1 MMRLVLASTSR
12 YRQAL
17 LARLGLPF
25 TTVAPN
31 VEESARAGETPAEL
45 ASRLARAKAQAVAAP
60 GMIVLG
66 SDQVAALDGKILR
79 KPGTHSAALEQLLA
93 CQSRV
98 VEFHTAAALIDVAG
112 DRVWQT
118 LDRTAVHFGRL
129 PAAAL
134 DRYLRLEQPYDCA
147 GGFKAEGLGITL
159 FERIESADPTA
170 LIGLPLIWVAAT
182 LRAAGLDPL
191 ALSSELH

>member
-1 MMRLVLASTSR
+1 MTGLVLASTSP
-12 YRQAL
+12 YRRAL
-17 LARLGLPF
+17 LARLGLTF

-31 VEESARAGETPAEL
+31 VEESARADERPDEL
-45 ASRLARAKAQAVAAP
+45 AGRLALAKARSVAAA
-60 GMIVLG
+60 GTIVLG
-66 SDQVAALDGKILR
+66 SDQVAALGGRVLR
-79 KPGTHSAALEQLLA
+79 KPGTHAVALEQLLA

-98 VEFHTAAALIDVAG
+98 VDFHTAVAVIDG
-112 DRVWQT
+112 SRDRVWQT
-118 LDRTAVHFGRL
+118 IDRTSVHFARL
-129 PAAAL
+129 PTAAL

-147 GGFKAEGLGITL
+147 GGFKAEGLGIAL

-191 ALSSELH
+191 APSAEPH

>member
-1 MMRLVLASTSR
+1 MTRLVLASTSR

-17 LARLGLPF
+17 LARLGVPF
-25 TTVAPN
+25 TTIAPN
-31 VEESARAGETPAEL
+31 VEESARADEPPAEL
-45 ASRLARAKAQAVAAP
+45 AARLALAKARAVALP
-60 GMIVLG
+60 GTIVLG
-66 SDQVAALDGKILR
+66 SDQVAALGGKVLR
-79 KPGTHSAALEQLLA
+79 KPGTHAAALEQLLA

-98 VEFHTAAALIDVAG
+98 VEFHTAAALIDVDG
-112 DRVWQT
+112 ERVWQT
-118 LDRTAVHFGRL
+118 VDRTTVHFGRL
-129 PAAAL
+129 PTAAL

-147 GGFKAEGLGITL
+147 GGFKAEGLGIAL

-191 ALSSELH
+191 AASSEPY